1 MKFGAIVFNM
11 PELRLNLVTR
21 EWVIIATERA
31 KRPEDFKTLVSKK
44 EAPSYVPTCPFCPG
58 NEVHCSGE
66 TFRISDEKGWKVR
79 VVPNKFPA
87 VAISGS
93 RERKIDGIRRSIS
106 GVGVHEVI
114 IESPAHNTNPALL
127 SLDEMDE
134 VIKVYKNRFLE
145 AYKDPRVEH
154 VIIFKNHGEGAG
166 TSLEHP
172 HSQLIGTPVVPVQ
185 FRDRLEAAAHF
196 FDDTGECLMC
206 MLARK
211 EKEEGVR
218 IITETEYFISFVPY
232 AALSPFH
239 TWIFPKR
246 HSASLGDIAEA
257 EIKDLAFNLKG
268 ILSKLYHGLS
278 NPDYN
283 FVIRSHKPR
292 DCDLE
297 YFHWY
302 VSIIPRLSKAAGFEL
317 GSGMY
322 INTSLPEESAGFLRN
337 VQAPK

>member
-1 MKFGAIVFNM
+1 M
-11 PELRLNLVTR
+11 PELRLNLITR

-31 KRPEDFKTLVSKK
+31 KRPEDFKISVSKK
-44 EAPSYVPTCPFCPG
+44 ALPYYVETCPFCPG
-58 NEVHCSGE
+58 NETKTPVE
-66 TFRISDEKGWKVR
+66 LFRTGDKNGWKVR
-79 VVPNKFPA
+79 VVPNKFAA
-87 VAISGS
+87 VSDSGS
-93 RERKIDGIRRSIS
+93 RERKIDGIRRSVT

-114 IESPAHNTNPALL
+114 IESPRHNTNPALL
-127 SLDEMDE
+127 SSEQMEE
-134 VIKVYKNRFLE
+134 VIKVYKNRFLK
-145 AYKDPRVEH
+145 AYTDPRVEH
-154 VIIFKNHGEGAG
+154 VIVFKNHGEGAG

-172 HSQLIGTPVVPVQ
+172 HSQLIGTPVMPVQ

-196 FDDTGECLMC
+196 FDDMGECLMC
-206 MLARK
+206 VLARK

-218 IITETEYFISFVPY
+218 VVAETEHFLSFVPY

-246 HSASLGDIAEA
+246 HSASFSDIADA
-257 EIKDLAFNLKG
+257 EIKDLALSLKS
-268 ILSKLYHGLS
+268 ILSKLYHGLV

-283 FVIRSHKPR
+283 FVIRSNKPK

-302 VSIIPRLSKAAGFEL
+302 ISIIPRLTRAAGFEL

-322 INTSLPEESAGFLRN
+322 INTSLPEESAEFLRK
-337 VQAPK
+337 VQTT

>member
-1 MKFGAIVFNM
+1 MS
-11 PELRLNLVTR
+11 ELRLNLITR

-31 KRPEDFKTLVSKK
+31 KKPEDFKTAAVKK
-44 EAPSYVPTCPFCPG
+44 DIPRYVETCPFCPG
-58 NEVHCSGE
+58 NEAKTPGE
-66 TFRISDEKGWKVR
+66 TFRISDANGWKTR
-79 VVPNKFPA
+79 VVPNKFS
-87 VAISGS
+87 AISNSGNK
-93 RERKIDGIRRSIS
+93 ERRVDGLIRSITA
-106 GVGVHEVI
+106 VGVHEVI
-114 IESPAHNTNPALL
+114 IETPLHNMNPALL
-127 SLDEMDE
+127 SLEEME
-134 VIKVYKNRFLE
+134 EIVKIYKNRFLE
-145 AYKDPRVEH
+145 AYSDSRVEH

-172 HSQLIGTPVVPVQ
+172 HSQLIGTPVMPVQ

-206 MLARK
+206 MMAKK
-211 EKEEGVR
+211 EKEEKIR
-218 IITETEYFISFVPY
+218 IVAEDEHFLTFIPY

-246 HSASLGDIAEA
+246 HSASFGDITGA
-257 EIKDLAFNLKG
+257 EIKGLAFPLKN

-283 FVIRSHKPR
+283 FVIRSNKPK
-292 DCDLE
+292 DCNLE

-302 VSIIPRLSKAAGFEL
+302 VSIIPRISKAAGFEL

-322 INTSLPEESAGFLRN
+322 INTSLPEESAGFLRK
-337 VQAPK
+337 VRP

>member
-1 MKFGAIVFNM
+1 M
-11 PELRLNLVTR
+11 PELRLNLITR

-31 KRPEDFKTLVSKK
+31 KRPEDFKTTASRK
-44 EAPSYVPTCPFCPG
+44 ESPPYVETCPFCPG
-58 NEVHCSGE
+58 NESKTPGE
-66 TFRISDEKGWKVR
+66 TFRISGDETGWKAR
-79 VVPNKFPA
+79 VVPNRFSA
-87 VAISGS
+87 VSASGNK
-93 RERKIDGIRRSIS
+93 ERRIDGLIRNVTA
-106 GVGVHEVI
+106 VGVHEVI
-114 IESPAHNTNPALL
+114 IESPLHNTNPALL
-127 SLDEMDE
+127 SLEQMED
-134 VIKVYKNRFLE
+134 VVKIYKNRFME

-172 HSQLIGTPVVPVQ
+172 HSQIIGTPVTPVQ

-206 MLARK
+206 MLAKK
-211 EKEEGVR
+211 EKEDGVR
-218 IITETEYFISFVPY
+218 VITETEHFLAFVPY

-246 HSASLGDIAEA
+246 HSASFGNITEA
-257 EIKDLAFNLKG
+257 EIKDLALSLKN
-268 ILSKLYHGLS
+268 ILSKLYHGLT

-283 FVIRSHKPR
+283 FVIRSNKPK

-302 VSIIPRLSKAAGFEL
+302 VSIIPRVSKAAGFEL

-322 INTSLPEESAGFLRN
+322 INTSLPEESAGFLRK
-337 VQAPK
+337 VKTA